1 MNDQT
6 TPTPIDIISQAL
18 HDLAATKTAQ
28 DVVFQ
33 DLRFL
38 EFKAKKSDTNY
49 GKGMIFSGQ
58 GYTKQF
64 VFNGNPDQFFSS
76 ESINLAKEKSLMIDG
91 TKVLDSKELGPTVS
105 KSNLREVG
113 RLKGLLV
120 DGHLTVNQYL
130 FYNASVDRLG
140 LGTEEPNA
148 ALSVADM
155 AVEVMIGTRA
165 DTMHGMIGTFAST
178 NFDIVTDD
186 TPRITIK
193 AGGNIDLGNP
203 TKNPINVTVHGK
215 LAVGVKV
222 PDPAVDLHV
231 NGPVRLN
238 GHIQL
243 YATDAPS
250 EGSYTAGDIVWNSNP
265 RVGSSVGWVCTRAGN
280 PGQWNPFGEIKEQGN

>member
-6 TPTPIDIISQAL
+6 TPNPIDIISQAL
-18 HDLAATKTAQ
+18 QDLTANKAAQ
-28 DVVFQ
+28 DAVFQ

-38 EFKAKKSDTNY
+38 EFKAKKNEPNY
-49 GKGMIFSGQ
+49 GKGLIFTGD
-58 GYTKQF
+58 GNAKQF
-64 VFNGNPDQFFSS
+64 TFAANPDHFFSS
-76 ESINLAKEKSLMIDG
+76 EHINLARDRHFSIDG
-91 TKVLDSKELGPTVS
+91 IKVLDSKELGSTVA
-105 KSNLREVG
+105 KSSLREVG
-113 RLKGLLV
+113 RLKGLIV
-120 DGHLTVNQYL
+120 DGHVTVNQYM

-155 AVEVMIGTRA
+155 AVEVMIGTRI
-165 DTMHGMIGTFAST
+165 DTMHGMIGTFASSD
-178 NFDIVTDD
+178 FDIVTDD

-243 YATDAPS
+243 YATSAPS
-250 EGSYTAGDIVWNSNP
+250 EGTYTVGDIVWNSNP
-265 RVGSSVGWVCTRAGN
+265 RVGSTVGWVCTRAGN